1 MKHNK
6 KTVSR
11 LLLLGLTAC
20 CGFFVFNHFDQ
31 KATPIYADGDTSAE
45 TKKTYTAADFADE
58 VEVDGEELE
67 ASLIQSTTTSTSQSL
82 DFSFVSKTFVG
93 FTSGKND
100 FIVNVF
106 DPNYTG
112 STDSSK
118 SKPVADDYEGETIV
132 VYEGTEDEQVMPLLE
147 GEIMFI
153 NSSNATYRKVTPSI
167 KEMYIPEIMVHN
179 LGEFAVKITT
189 ICSHC
194 LTAAGTEYNGDNG
207 NNSWFNKDGTPKF
220 SVLHIPETIERIA
233 ADAFIGVPAYDA
245 NNPKTDIHITYEGT
259 AIPAGFEPGWTDMA
273 EDRIVLGTY
282 CDLDRDQ
289 ETIDGYRQTGVG
301 AKVEDMQDEHGRPV
315 SFALGCTKDSVQ
327 GIVENDPSAEGG
339 KKFVPTSENDRK
351 DYPLVVQYD
360 KITEVNG
367 VEQRETVF
375 EELPMTNTTGSP
387 YDSVGLISSST
398 YGRSLSLKLKSNEKI
413 DDKTIVFH
421 NVLKFAN
428 RTSVN
433 IDTAQRYF
441 VKPAIVYQDKLDL
454 SKLVTYKASKVS
466 TFAGYSMFSLTMSKT
481 LDIVSEKYPEKHSL
495 YQDVKTD
502 IYEQNKSRIESG
514 VTVIR
519 YSLYNLYLSKY
530 RFIYEGSNGELKEA
544 IVSFPTVISYQTLD
558 KDIDNKVSFILEN
571 SKVAPDFSA
580 DKVRTFELL
589 DISIQMDLFTTSDS
603 GSQTVLGKSDI
614 KYKFACITVFEN
626 EKSNVFNY
634 NIFLVI
640 LFLAYLAV
648 YATLAFVLYKV
659 LKERFKNDEFRRIN
673 DKKYLKKA
681 ILFGAGSLV
690 IVAAITFIS
699 MRAGGFANTI
709 VAFNPTDPLLIIFA
723 IAGLI
728 IGGYFIVLAIKAVK
742 AEQERRRAIRL
753 KLNEDVD
760 DDGTK

>member
-1 MKHNK
+1 MKANK

-20 CGFFVFNHFDQ
+20 CGFFVFNQFNQ
-31 KATPIYADGDTSAE
+31 KAIPLYADGDSSSE
-45 TKKTYTAADFADE
+45 TKKTYSAADFADE
-58 VEVDGEELE
+58 VEVDGEELD

-93 FTSGKND
+93 FTSGRND

-112 STDSSK
+112 STDISK
-118 SKPVADDYEGETIV
+118 ASPVPEDYAGETVV
-132 VYEGTEDEQVMPLLE
+132 VYEGTEDEQTLPLLE

-153 NSSNATYRKVTPSI
+153 NTSNATYRKVTPSI
-167 KEMYIPEIMVHN
+167 KEMYIPEIMVHS

-189 ICSHC
+189 ISSHC
-194 LTAAGTEYNGDNG
+194 ITAAGTEYVGSNG
-207 NNSWFNKDGTPKF
+207 NNSWFNNDGSLKF
-220 SVLHIPETIERIA
+220 NILHIPETIERIA
-233 ADAFIGVPAYDA
+233 ADAFIGVPAYDGA
-245 NNPKTDIHITYEGT
+245 DPKTDIHITYEGET
-259 AIPAGFEPGWTDMA
+259 IPAGFEPGWTDMA
-273 EDRIVLGTY
+273 ADRIVLGKY

-289 ETIDGYRQTGVG
+289 ETVDGYRQTGVG
-301 AKVEDMQDEHGRPV
+301 AKVEDIEDEHGRPV
-315 SFALGCTKDSVQ
+315 SFAFGCTKESAQ
-327 GIVENDPSAEGG
+327 GTLDTDGKTFIPAAENS
-339 KKFVPTSENDRK
+339 KK
-351 DYPLVVQYD
+351 DYPLVVEYD

-367 VEQRETVF
+367 VEHRETVF
-375 EELPMTNTTGSP
+375 EELEMTNTTDSP
-387 YDSVGLISSST
+387 YDSVGMVSALT
-398 YGRSLSLKLKSNEKI
+398 YGRSLSIKLNSGEKI
-413 DDKTIVFH
+413 DDNSIVFH

-428 RTSVN
+428 GVN
-433 IDTAQRYF
+433 INTAKRYF
-441 VKPAIVYQDKLDL
+441 VKPVISYKDKLDL
-454 SKLVTYKASKVS
+454 SKLVTYKASDVS
-466 TFAGYSMFSLTMSKT
+466 TFAGYSMFSLRMNKT

-530 RFIYEGSNGELKEA
+530 HFIYEGSNGALKE
-544 IVSFPTVISYQTLD
+544 VYVNFPTVISYQTLD
-558 KDIDNKVSFILEN
+558 NDADNKVSFILEN

-580 DKVRTFELL
+580 EKVRTFELI

-614 KYKFACITVFEN
+614 KYKFACITVFED
-626 EKSNVFNY
+626 EKVSVFNY
-634 NIFLVI
+634 NIFLII
-640 LFLAYLAV
+640 LFLAYSVLFAV
-648 YATLAFVLYKV
+648 AAFILYKV
-659 LKERFKNDEFRRIN
+659 MKEKFKNDEFRRVN
-673 DKKYLKKA
+673 DKKYLKQA

-690 IVAAITFIS
+690 IVAAITFIC

-728 IGGYFIVLAIKAVK
+728 IGGYFIVLAVKAVK

>member
-1 MKHNK
+1 MKANK

-20 CGFFVFNHFDQ
+20 CGFFVFNQLNQ
-31 KATPIYADGDTSAE
+31 KATRLYADGDTSAE
-45 TKKTYTAADFADE
+45 TKKTYTAADFAGE

-93 FTSGKND
+93 FTSGRND

-118 SKPVADDYEGETIV
+118 GSPVPEDYEGETVV
-132 VYEGTEDEQVMPLLE
+132 VYEGTEDEQTMPLLE

-153 NSSNATYRKVTPSI
+153 NTSNATYRKVTPSI
-167 KEMYIPEIMVHN
+167 KEMYIPEIMIHN

-189 ICSHC
+189 ISSHC
-194 LTAAGTEYNGDNG
+194 LTADGTEYVGSNG
-207 NNSWFNKDGTPKF
+207 NNSWFNSDGSPKF
-220 SVLHIPETIERIA
+220 NILHIPETVERIA
-233 ADAFIGVPAYDA
+233 ADAFIGVPAYDP
-245 NNPKTDIHITYEGT
+245 NDSKTDIHITYEGD

-273 EDRIVLGTY
+273 EDRIILGKY

-289 ETIDGYRQTGVG
+289 ETVDGYRQSGVG
-301 AKVEDMQDEHGRPV
+301 AKVEDIKDEHGRPV
-315 SFALGCTKDSVQ
+315 SFAFGCTKDSAQ
-327 GIVENDPSAEGG
+327 GIAEDDPSAEDGQ
-339 KKFVPTSENDRK
+339 KFTPASENDKK
-351 DYPLVVQYD
+351 DYPLVVEYD

-367 VEQRETVF
+367 VEHRETDF
-375 EELPMTNTTGSP
+375 EELSLTNTTESP
-387 YDSVGLISSST
+387 YDSVGMVSSLT
-398 YGRSLSLKLKSNEKI
+398 YGRSLSIKLNSGEKI
-413 DDKTIVFH
+413 DDDSIVFH
-421 NVLKFAN
+421 NVLKFAKKG
-428 RTSVN
+428 VN
-433 IDTAQRYF
+433 IDTSKRYF
-441 VKPAIVYQDKLDL
+441 VKPVITYKDKLDL
-454 SKLVTYKASKVS
+454 SKLVTYKASDIS
-466 TFAGYSMFSLTMSKT
+466 TFAGYSMFSLTMNKS
-481 LDIVSEKYPEKHSL
+481 LDIVSDKYPEKHSL

-530 RFIYEGSNGELKEA
+530 RFIYEGSNGELKEVL
-544 IVSFPTVISYQTLD
+544 VSFPTVISYQTLD
-558 KDIDNKVSFILEN
+558 KDTDNKVSFILEN

-580 DKVRTFELL
+580 EKVRTFELL

-626 EKSNVFNY
+626 EKTSVFNY
-634 NIFLVI
+634 NIFLII
-640 LFLAYLAV
+640 LFLAYAAI
-648 YATLAFVLYKV
+648 YAAGAFVLYKV
-659 LKERFKNDEFRRIN
+659 LKEKFKNDEFRRVN

-690 IVAAITFIS
+690 IVAAIAFIS

-709 VAFNPTDPLLIIFA
+709 VAFNPTDPLLIVFA

-753 KLNEDVD
+753 KLNEDVE